1 MPNTPGHLIDE
12 LRWRGLVHQITDEVG
27 LRKHL
32 ETPGRKIYAGF
43 DPTSDSLTIGN
54 LVPMMMLVHVAR
66 HGHVPVAV
74 QGGATGL
81 IGDPS
86 GKQAER
92 TLQTPE
98 MVDARV
104 KAQRPIFERVF
115 ANADVPAPTILN
127 NYDWIS
133 KLTWIEALRD
143 IGKHFSVNMMIQKD
157 SVKSRLESR
166 DQGISYTEFSYML
179 MQAYDFA
186 HLHKTFGVTVQM
198 GGSDQWGNIVGG
210 CDLIRRTAFSS
221 IECVENKTIPD
232 GVQPENNTEV
242 FGLTAPLV
250 TKADG
255 TKFGKTESGAIWLS
269 APSGPEDHSSART
282 SAFAYYQFWLNAL
295 DADVIKYLKIYT
307 LLTQEEIAALDS
319 AHAANPS
326 AREAHRALAHH
337 ATAILHGPEAAHQAE
352 AAAKA
357 LFSGEIAGLDART
370 LDEVLAGAPTSTLD
384 KGRLEGA
391 GVPLVDLLVE
401 TGLAKSKRE
410 SREFLQNGS
419 VLVNGRATGV
429 EAVATTA
436 DLLHGSIIALRRGK
450 KNWHVTRWR

>member
-166 DQGISYTEFSYML
+166 DQGISYTEFSYMIL
-179 MQAYDFA
+179 QAYDYL
-186 HLHKTFGVTVQM
+186 HLFEKHGVTLQM
-198 GGSDQWGNIVGG
+198 GGSDQFGNIVCGM
-210 CDLIRRTAFSS
+210 DLIRRGRAEGDSHQS
-221 IECVENKTIPD
+221 
-232 GVQPENNTEV
+232 
-242 FGLTAPLV
+242 FGLTWPLV

-255 TKFGKTESGAIWLS
+255 GKFGKTESGAVWLS
-269 APSGPEDHSSART
+269 AHRT
-282 SAFAYYQFWLNAL
+282 SPYAFYQFWLNAA
-295 DADVIKYLKIYT
+295 DADVIRFLKVFT
-307 LLTQEEIAALDS
+307 FLTVEEIDALES
-319 AHAANPS
+319 AHTADPGK
-326 AREAHRALAHH
+326 REAQRALARHM
-337 ATAILHGPEAAHQAE
+337 TELLHGPTEREHAE
-352 AAAKA
+352 AAARA
-357 LFSGEIAGLDART
+357 LFTGDLAHLPLATLEEALASAPSSEHPRSQLDGTGVA
-370 LDEVLAGAPTSTLD
+370 LADVLAQTT
-384 KGRLEGA
+384 
-391 GVPLVDLLVE
+391 
-401 TGLAKSKRE
+401 LAKSKSEARTLL
-410 SREFLQNGS
+410 SQNS
-419 VLVNGRATGV
+419 ISVNGHKAAADARL
-429 EAVATTA
+429 TTA
-436 DLLHGSIIALRRGK
+436 TLLHGKIIALRRGNK
-450 KNWHVTRWR
+450 AWHITRWG